1 MKIRFQRQK
10 DLSLLDRSVIL
21 IKLTMHM
28 PVQPLDHRRSSL
40 WAEVVRPTMLGESSQ
55 KYGETQKYIG
65 GA

>member
-1 MKIRFQRQK
+1 
-10 DLSLLDRSVIL
+10 
-21 IKLTMHM
+21 MHI

-55 KYGETQKYIG
+55 KYWETQKYIG